1 MSKLTTT
8 EFKLMLREPS
18 ALFFTVALPVLLV
31 VIFGLIPGMRE
42 PDKAFGGLSAMQ
54 SFFPPMAVTV
64 ALAIMAFSLLPTVL
78 ATYREKGVLR
88 RLSTTPA
95 HPAKLLTAQVAVNG
109 ALAVVVIGLVAAVG
123 RLAFDVP
130 LPKRPLGFLASV
142 LLGVLCLFAIGVVVA
157 ALAPTARAASIVGSI
172 LFFPSMFLAGVYV
185 PREQMPHAL
194 QQVSMYT
201 PLGATLQTLRDS
213 WSGSTPRPAHL
224 AIMAAYAVVAGLV
237 AARTF
242 RWE

>member
-109 ALAVVVIGLVAAVG
+109 VLAAVVIGLVTAVG

-142 LLGVLCLFAIGVVVA
+142 LLGTLCLFAIGVVMA

-194 QQVSMYT
+194 QQVSTYT

-213 WSGSTPRPAHL
+213 WSGSTPRPGHL